1 MTEELESMQTAG
13 IREGTVWSERRADS
27 RNEKDC
33 SQVSMSSL
41 QTLRSI
47 IQVAQ
52 GRLKEGYGGRGLQWE
67 DIGGRSMVETVGV
80 LADLDSA
87 VLRHLLGMIPRE

>member
-1 MTEELESMQTAG
+1 MQTAG

-52 GRLKEGYGGRGLQWE
+52 GRLKEGYGGQDPGGLQWE